1 MHIPRI
7 NSVMTPFPYSVE
19 AGARLDEALK
29 MMARHDIR
37 HLPVVDGAQL
47 VGVVSQRL
55 LEQTRAVGGGDRQR
69 IREFMLDKPY
79 IVEIGEP
86 LEKVLLYLA
95 DKHLECAL
103 VVKDGRLAGIF
114 TMIDAYRR
122 FAQELRRQRTQDSG
136 DDAA

>member
-19 AGARLDEALK
+19 ADAPLAQASK
-29 MMARHDIR
+29 MMARHQIR
-37 HLPVVDGAQL
+37 HLPVMDSGQL
-47 VGVVSQRL
+47 AGVVSQSL
-55 LEQTRAVGGGDRQR
+55 LEREQR
-69 IREFMLDKPY
+69 TGATGRKRVREIMLADPY

-86 LEKVLLYLA
+86 LEKVLLHLA
-95 DKHLECAL
+95 DHQLECAL
-103 VVKDGRLAGIF
+103 VVKDDRLAGIF

-122 FAQELRRQRTQDSG
+122 YALELRRQRTDSGG